1 MLRLLKINNLALV
14 EDLVWEVGSGLIG
27 VTGETGA
34 GKSVIVGALKLIVG
48 ERANQNLVRTG
59 CNSCSIEAV
68 FDLEQAE
75 SVNSVLD
82 AAGLASCENDQ
93 LVIRRVIDTSS
104 GNKQF
109 VNCSPVTL
117 SVLKQIGELL
127 VDLHGPHDHQSLLC
141 RERQLDLLD
150 AYANAEGEANGCAD
164 AYRQLSSLKAQ
175 YDELA
180 NSERAN
186 EQELDLLNHQV
197 EEIESAN
204 LVPGEEEKLEQNYKV
219 AANSSHL
226 MQTAAHIIGAL
237 GESENSAISSLS
249 AITRMIRDL
258 EKNDPSTARFTES
271 FDTALIELEE
281 LESNIRDYA
290 ENLEIDASGIET
302 LRDRFNLIESL
313 KRKYGNNINEIL
325 AFKDK
330 ATKKR
335 NRIESRGEELE
346 KLSAR
351 ITTAS
356 QKLCSAARKLSLKRK
371 RAAPKLATSISA
383 HLEELGFK
391 KAHFEVTLET
401 LEQPARTGNESIEFM
416 FSPNPGEPAK
426 PLRMIAS
433 SGEMSRIMLAI
444 KSTLA
449 SQDAVPLL
457 VFDEIDANVGGEIA
471 QAVGAK
477 MASLGDHHQVIAITH
492 LPQVASRANCHYS
505 VNKEFSSD
513 GRTHSRLSKIEKD
526 DRITEIARM
535 LGGNTNSARKHAE
548 SLLDIAA

>member
-48 ERANQNLVRTG
+48 ERASQNLIRTG
-59 CNSCSIEAV
+59 CHSCSIEAV
-68 FDLEQAE
+68 FDLEQPE
-75 SVNSVLD
+75 GVNAVLE
-82 AAGLASCENDQ
+82 AAGLASCENNQ
-93 LVIRRVIDTSS
+93 LVIRRVIDTSA

-117 SVLKQIGELL
+117 SILKKIGELL

-141 RERQLDLLD
+141 RERQLNLLD
-150 AYANAEGEANGCAD
+150 AYANAETEAAKCAD
-164 AYRQLSSLKAQ
+164 AYRQLNSLQIQ

-186 EQELDLLNHQV
+186 EQELDLLNHQIA
-197 EEIESAN
+197 EIESAE
-204 LVPGEEEKLEQNYKV
+204 LVIGEEDKLEQSYKV

-226 MQTAAHIIGAL
+226 MQTAGHIIGAL
-237 GESENSAISSLS
+237 GESDHSIISNLS
-249 AITRMIRDL
+249 AITKMIRDL
-258 EKNDPSTARFTES
+258 EKNDPSTASFTES
-271 FDTALIELEE
+271 FDQALIELEE
-281 LESNIRDYA
+281 LESNMREYA
-290 ENLEIDASGIET
+290 GNLEIDAAEIEA
-302 LRDRFNLIESL
+302 LKDRINLIESL
-313 KRKYGNNINEIL
+313 KRKYGNNIHAIL
-325 AFKDK
+325 DFKNK
-330 ATKKR
+330 AATRRK
-335 NRIESRGEELE
+335 RIEGRGEELE
-346 KLSAR
+346 TLTTK
-351 ITTAS
+351 ITVAN
-356 QKLCSAARKLSLKRK
+356 QEFCSTARKLTLKRK
-371 RAAPKLATSISA
+371 RAAPKLAKSISN

-391 KAHFEVTLET
+391 KAHFEVALEK
-401 LEQPARTGNESIEFM
+401 LEQPAKLGNENIEFM
-416 FSPNPGEPAK
+416 LSPNPGEPAK
-426 PLRMIAS
+426 PLRSIAS

-471 QAVGAK
+471 QAVGGK
-477 MASLGDHHQVIAITH
+477 MASLGNHHQVIAITH
-492 LPQVASRANCHYS
+492 LPQVASRANCHYF
-505 VNKEFSSD
+505 VNKEFGSD
-513 GRTHSRLSKIEKD
+513 GRTYSLLRKIEND
-526 DRITEIARM
+526 DRIAEIARM